1 MKKKSKKLKIR
12 GSVAKRF
19 KVTKTGKVMRRV
31 GQNRHLKTNRSK
43 RNARRKKVPHM
54 ITGKI
59 AKKIKK
65 ILGK

>member
-1 MKKKSKKLKIR
+1 MKKKNKKLKIR

-19 KVTKTGKVMRRV
+19 KVTKTGKVMRRAA
-31 GQNRHLKTNRSK
+31 QNRHLKTNRTK